1 MNPVAAKAIQAGTKA
16 NLWLYRR
23 ANGRVGSSGTGHLLV
38 LPHRRRPAG
47 TRRASRTARPVDVA
61 GIRSGDRWLSSAS
74 RQVPPS
80 WRVSFG
86 TWRRSRRMLAQL
98 ILTSGTRQAHRPSMV
113 SGPATPPERV
123 SDPTPAYVLGSS
135 ETERQRL
142 VRQAKGF
149 AAEASWLLDQA
160 GVEAGWRAVD
170 VGCGPIGIMD
180 LLCDRVAVTG
190 ETVGVDNEARM
201 IAMARDVAAELNL
214 TNLTLV
220 EAQATDTGLQP
231 ASFDFAHA
239 RLLLVN
245 VPDPE
250 RVVAELAALVRPG
263 GVVALQEV
271 DWISWACQPPHPAWD
286 RLRDALREFR
296 RRRGLDVHM
305 GRRLPGML
313 RAAGLDEVGFR
324 AVCPTYID
332 GGEDNHT
339 LLVTFAKLHGSA
351 LVADGL
357 IAAAELAVLVNEL
370 EAHLADPA
378 TITLYCLLC
387 QAWARR
393 PSPT

>member
-1 MNPVAAKAIQAGTKA
+1 MIGGA
-16 NLWLYRR
+16 
-23 ANGRVGSSGTGHLLV
+23 
-38 LPHRRRPAG
+38 
-47 TRRASRTARPVDVA
+47 
-61 GIRSGDRWLSSAS
+61 
-74 RQVPPS
+74 
-80 WRVSFG
+80 
-86 TWRRSRRMLAQL
+86 
-98 ILTSGTRQAHRPSMV
+98 
-113 SGPATPPERV
+113 ATPSGRHD
-123 SDPTPAYVLGSS
+123 SDYPTPGYVLGFS

-190 ETVGVDNEARM
+190 ETVGVDNGARM
-201 IAMARDVAAELNL
+201 IAMARQVAAELNL
-214 TNLTLV
+214 SNLTLV
-220 EAQATDTGLQP
+220 EAEATDTGLEP
-231 ASFDFAHA
+231 GSFDFAHA

-245 VPDPE
+245 VPNPE
-250 RVVAELAALVRPG
+250 RVVTELSELVRPG

-271 DWISWACQPPHPAWD
+271 DWISWACHPPHPAWD

-296 RRRGLDVHM
+296 ARRGLDVHL

-324 AVCPTYID
+324 AVCPTYIH

-339 LLVTFAKLHGSA
+339 LLVSFAKLHGAA

-357 IAAAELAVLVNEL
+357 VAADELASLVDEL

-393 PSPT
+393 SSPT

>member
-1 MNPVAAKAIQAGTKA
+1 M
-16 NLWLYRR
+16 
-23 ANGRVGSSGTGHLLV
+23 
-38 LPHRRRPAG
+38 
-47 TRRASRTARPVDVA
+47 
-61 GIRSGDRWLSSAS
+61 
-74 RQVPPS
+74 
-80 WRVSFG
+80 
-86 TWRRSRRMLAQL
+86 
-98 ILTSGTRQAHRPSMV
+98 
-113 SGPATPPERV
+113 
-123 SDPTPAYVLGSS
+123 LGSS
-135 ETERQRL
+135 DSERQRL
-142 VRQAKGF
+142 VRQAEGF
-149 AAEASWLLDQA
+149 AAEASWLLDQV
-160 GVEAGWRAVD
+160 GMEAGWRAVD

-190 ETVGVDNEARM
+190 QTVGVDNEARM
-201 IAMARDVAAELNL
+201 IAMARQVAAELNL

-220 EAQATDTGLQP
+220 EAEATDTGLEP

-250 RVVAELAALVRPG
+250 RVVAELSALVRPG

-271 DWISWACQPPHPAWD
+271 DWISWICQPPHPAWD

-296 RRRGLDVHM
+296 SRRGLDVHM

-339 LLVTFAKLHGSA
+339 LLVSFAKHHGAA

-357 IAAAELAVLVNEL
+357 VAASELGTLVNEL

-393 PSPT
+393 PSPD

>member
-1 MNPVAAKAIQAGTKA
+1 MNPEPQHARAIDLDKGAA
-16 NLWLYRR
+16 
-23 ANGRVGSSGTGHLLV
+23 
-38 LPHRRRPAG
+38 PAQHPMI
-47 TRRASRTARPVDVA
+47 AC
-61 GIRSGDRWLSSAS
+61 
-74 RQVPPS
+74 
-80 WRVSFG
+80 
-86 TWRRSRRMLAQL
+86 
-98 ILTSGTRQAHRPSMV
+98 
-113 SGPATPPERV
+113 GPATSSEPHH
-123 SDPTPAYVLGSS
+123 SDHLAPGYVLGSS

-180 LLCDRVAVTG
+180 LLSDRVGVTG
-190 ETVGVDNEARM
+190 ATVGVDNEARM
-201 IAMARDVAAELNL
+201 IAMARQVEAELGL

-220 EAQATDTGLQP
+220 EAEATDTGLER

-250 RVVAELAALVRPG
+250 RVVTELSELVRPG

-296 RRRGLDVHM
+296 ARRGLDVHM
-305 GRRLPGML
+305 GRRLPGMM
-313 RAAGLDEVGFR
+313 RAAGLDEVSFR
-324 AVCPTYID
+324 AVCPAYID

-339 LLVTFAKLHGSA
+339 LLVSFAKLHSAA

-357 IAAAELAVLVNEL
+357 VTAGELASLVTQL

-387 QAWARR
+387 QTWARR
-393 PSPT
+393 PSPA